1 MGFSYY
7 VLSFLNCI
15 HFKKNPHS
23 VVMTGWGLSFIND
36 HHKQR
41 NEYYRGDFQS
51 TF

>member
-7 VLSFLNCI
+7 VLSFL
-15 HFKKNPHS
+15 KKPPLS
-23 VVMTGWGLSFIND
+23 RDDRVGVSFIND

>member
-23 VVMTGWGLSFIND
+23 VVMTGWGLKVISYLSSIFSILSD
-36 HHKQR
+36 R
-41 NEYYRGDFQS
+41 NLIS
-51 TF
+51 L